1 MSHRKILKVFIMTKD
16 LILERVKAFP
26 PLDDTVSKV
35 MAICNDENGS
45 VGELAKVVQSDP
57 MTMANILKAANSPLY
72 GFSREIKSI
81 SQAVSIFGM
90 DTVKGFAF
98 SSFLQK
104 KLNLNLSP
112 YNMSEQDFIVATESQ
127 NALAVNWYKKD
138 RSKLDI
144 LGLTSFLMDMGKI
157 VLSNIL
163 EDEDRVEEF
172 KEKAS
177 QTTTLLELEA
187 LEKEVFGVS
196 NEEVTSIIFKE
207 WNFDDTMC
215 DAIKYLNN
223 PQDPNNSAKDYSK
236 ALQVIKTIT
245 SSQDVELSI
254 KIESATNLVKAHGL
268 DLDAFNETLKL
279 QFEDQLA

>member
-1 MSHRKILKVFIMTKD
+1 MMTRD
-16 LILERVKAFP
+16 LILEKVKAFP

-112 YNMSEQDFIVATESQ
+112 YNMSEQDFIAATESQ
-127 NALAVNWYKKD
+127 NALALNWYKKD

-268 DLDAFNETLKL
+268 DLEAFNETLKL

>member
-1 MSHRKILKVFIMTKD
+1 MTKD
-16 LILERVKAFP
+16 LILEKVKAFP

-112 YNMSEQDFIVATESQ
+112 YGMDEKDFIAATETQ
-127 NALAVNWYKKD
+127 NAFAVNWYKKD

-163 EDEDRVEEF
+163 EDEDSVEEF
-172 KEKAS
+172 KEKAA

-187 LEKEVFGVS
+187 LEKDVFGVS

-215 DAIKYLNN
+215 DAIKYLNH
-223 PQDPNNSAKDYSK
+223 PEDPNNSASNYSK
-236 ALQVIKTIT
+236 ALQVIKTVT
-245 SSQDVELSI
+245 SSQNVELSL
-254 KIESATNLVKAHGL
+254 KVESATNLVKAYGL
-268 DLDAFNETLKL
+268 DLEAFNETLKL
-279 QFEDQLA
+279 QFEDQLV